1 MRRVTR
7 NLLVAIALIVVA
19 LLALGALP
27 SYLGAGDPYYLTVE
41 PIETDEPAADVSDV
55 SERRYPF
62 LTSALASPDGRSEGY
77 QLGPYGIK
85 EWFTHTPFDEVD
97 ALTQRVPDAAT
108 DDGGVRVTDGEQTY
122 SVTVVQLDP

>member
-7 NLLVAIALIVVA
+7 NLFVAIALVVVA

-27 SYLGAGDPYYLTVE
+27 SYLGSGDPYYLTAE
-41 PIETDEPAADVSDV
+41 PIETNGTAVDVNNA

-62 LTSALASPDGRSEGY
+62 LTSALASEDGRSDPY
-77 QLGPYGIK
+77 LADSYGIK

-97 ALTQRVPDAAT
+97 ALARRVPEAET
-108 DDGGVRVTDGEQTY
+108 DGGVRVRHEG
-122 SVTVVQLDP
+122 TVYRVEVVHP

>member
-27 SYLGAGDPYYLTVE
+27 SYLGSGDPYYLTAE
-41 PIETDEPAADVSDV
+41 PIETDRTAADVNNVSD
-55 SERRYPF
+55 RRYPF
-62 LTSALASPDGRSEGY
+62 LTSAIASDDGRSEPY
-77 QLGPYGIK
+77 QTGPYGVK

-97 ALTQRVPDAAT
+97 ALIQQVPEAAT
-108 DDGGVRVTDGEQTY
+108 DDGVRVRRDGQVYDVE
-122 SVTVVQLDP
+122 VRRP